1 MLGYNFRLMGLPPAQ
16 GTKQIKIPTNASCA
30 DAKKIVRKEYRINE
44 ALVIQLVYKGHPIS
58 DADKFSQFVEKL
70 RYDPKKDSVT
80 VITQQ
85 VGGI

>member
-1 MLGYNFRLMGLPPAQ
+1 MLAYNFRLMGLPPAQ
-16 GTKQIKIPTNASCA
+16 GTKQIKIPINTSCA

-58 DADKFSQFVEKL
+58 DADRFTQVIEKL
-70 RYDPKKDSVT
+70 KYDPVKDTIT